1 MEADF
6 VSWLNGARGAWQ
18 LWDDFME
25 AIVGD
30 YLVPVFGSLV
40 LVGIW
45 FSGGG
50 ATRYANQLTTI
61 TATMAVGFSNGLT
74 IACNGLW
81 FRERPFVNADL
92 DLLFYRPSDS
102 SFPANVAA
110 TGFALATVVF
120 MRHRRTGLG
129 LYLLAFLWGFAR
141 VYSGVHFPTDVLAGA
156 LIGVMAA
163 LLATLVVHRTEF
175 ILRRVLAVARL
186 FLFA

>member
-6 VSWLNGARGAWQ
+6 VGWLNGGMGAWKF
-18 LWDDFME
+18 WDDFTE

-30 YLVPVFGSLV
+30 YLAPVFGSLV
-40 LVGIW
+40 LVGLW

-50 ATRYANQLTTI
+50 VTRYANQLTTI
-61 TATMAVGFSNGLT
+61 TGTMGVGFANGLT
-74 IACNGLW
+74 IAANSLW
-81 FRERPFVNADL
+81 FRDRPFVNADL
-92 DLLFYRPSDS
+92 DLLFYRPTDS

-110 TGFALATVVF
+110 VGFALGTAVF
-120 MRHRRTGLG
+120 IRHRKVGLG

-156 LIGVMAA
+156 LIGVTAA
-163 LLATLVVHRTEF
+163 LLATLVVHQTEF